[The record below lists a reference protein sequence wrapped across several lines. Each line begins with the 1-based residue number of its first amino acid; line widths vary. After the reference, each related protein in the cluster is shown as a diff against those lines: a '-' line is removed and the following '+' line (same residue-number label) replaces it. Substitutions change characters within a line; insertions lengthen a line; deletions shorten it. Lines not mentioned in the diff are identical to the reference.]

1 MNPLK
6 VYNGSGARVRQQR
19 KPPFDC
25 LITTTSANRYIAA
38 APDNDCQRQQRP
50 NSRHPLSVRCSAEA
64 VKRNDSDSYQLKIAS
79 LFRGYL
85 NFDLVNTALRVV
97 ECQLMCR
104 YLTLY
109 LSLDADGV
117 ERHIRWHCLRRV
129 INGLYLE
136 TTQCRLEIDTYGGTV
151 HGKRQIS

>member
-1 MNPLK
+1 MRTVHAYSPYRLCR
-6 VYNGSGARVRQQR
+6 YNTRNSSSIDIDSSGGDERRHFQR
-19 KPPFDC
+19 RNQC
-25 LITTTSANRYIAA
+25 LLW
-38 APDNDCQRQQRP
+38 P